1 MERPAQLRRCHIDRS
16 VRVNERIRA
25 REIRLIDENGEQVGI
40 VRPEE
45 ALRMARERELDLVE
59 IVAKAN
65 PPVCR
70 IMNYGKFLYQ
80 RNKRAHEAKRH
91 QKQIQVKEIKFR
103 VKIDE
108 HDYNFKKNHVERF
121 LVEGNK
127 VKTTI
132 MFRGRERSHG
142 ELGVKILERI
152 SKDLAEI
159 ALIESRSGMEG
170 NQMHQILSPRKSVVE
185 RLKSAKETQVSGDG
199 AEAGMEPISMEP
211 DTGK

>member
-1 MERPAQLRRCHIDRS
+1 
-16 VRVNERIRA
+16 VNERIRA
-25 REIRLIDENGEQVGI
+25 REIRLIDENGEQLGI
-40 VRPEE
+40 VRPED
-45 ALRMARERELDLVE
+45 ALRLARERELDLVE

-70 IMNYGKFLYQ
+70 IMNYGKYLYQ
-80 RNKRAHEAKRH
+80 RNKRAHEAKKH

-121 LVEGNK
+121 LMDGNK

-142 ELGVKILERI
+142 QLGVRILDRLAAELNKI
-152 SKDLAEI
+152 AT
-159 ALIESRSGMEG
+159 IESRSGMEG
-170 NQMHQILSPRKSVVE
+170 NQMYQIVAPKKSVVE
-185 RLKSAKETQVSGDG
+185 RMKSAKETAVSAAAGDR
-199 AEAGMEPISMEP
+199 E
-211 DTGK
+211 